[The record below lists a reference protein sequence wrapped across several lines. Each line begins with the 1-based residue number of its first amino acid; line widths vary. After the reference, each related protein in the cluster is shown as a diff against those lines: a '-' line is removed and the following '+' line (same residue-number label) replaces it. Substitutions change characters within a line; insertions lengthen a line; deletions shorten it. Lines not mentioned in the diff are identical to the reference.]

1 MGVIR
6 FPEPGRREEPS
17 SSPPPI
23 KTVRRD
29 GRPARMRN
37 RILPLEVEKLCFAH
51 HGILLIDHL
60 SFTLRPGRRTVI
72 LGPNGAGKSLT
83 MKLCHGLLEPTG
95 GVLRWLGPDG
105 GNRSRLARAQAM
117 VFQRP
122 VHLRRS
128 VAENIAFAL
137 ARQGRRGKDRA
148 ARVHCALE
156 RSRLLAFADKPAR
169 ALSCGEQQR
178 LALARAWALRP
189 QLLFLDEPTSAL
201 DPAATYDVE
210 ELIGA
215 LHRAS
220 TTIFMSS
227 HDIAQAR
234 RLADDIMFIHHG
246 RLLEFGP
253 ADAFFA
259 QPATREAR
267 AYLAGD
273 LLV

>member
-1 MGVIR
+1 MSVIR
-6 FPEPGRREEPS
+6 FPTLPGAEVKPS
-17 SSPPPI
+17 APPPV
-23 KTVRRD
+23 KTIRSD

-37 RILPLEVEKLCFAH
+37 RILPLEVRGLCFAH
-51 HGILLIDHL
+51 GGTLLIDHV

-83 MKLCHGLLEPTG
+83 MKLCHGLLEPSSG
-95 GVLRWLGPDG
+95 SLRWQGPDG
-105 GNRSRLARAQAM
+105 GNRGLLARAQAM

-128 VAENIAFAL
+128 VADNIAFAL
-137 ARQGRRGKDRA
+137 ARQGFRGKDRA

-156 RSRLLAFADKPAR
+156 RSRLLAFAGKPAR

-178 LALARAWALRP
+178 LAMARAWALRP
-189 QLLFLDEPTSAL
+189 QVLFLDEPTSAL

-253 ADAFFA
+253 ADVFFA
-259 QPATREAR
+259 QPATRAAR